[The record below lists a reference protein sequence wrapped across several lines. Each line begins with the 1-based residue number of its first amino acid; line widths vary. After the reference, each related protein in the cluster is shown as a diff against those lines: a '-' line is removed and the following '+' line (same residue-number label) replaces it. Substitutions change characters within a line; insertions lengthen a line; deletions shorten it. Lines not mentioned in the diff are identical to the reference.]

1 LALRG
6 AHECFRGGRCGKERP
21 AEGGAGRRQLDR
33 RLEQGGNF
41 LPKKPHIVWHHGWYH
56 VIVRIVLDTASF
68 VTAVRSSDGAAGEV
82 LRMIFREEIVPL
94 MDLKLGLE
102 YRDVALRSEHIRAS
116 ALSKREILELI
127 EAMEAFAEPVEV
139 VMKTRPMSPDP
150 SDDMVLD
157 VAINGRAEALIT
169 NNTKHFA
176 RAGKRFAIPV
186 LSPAELL
193 EKMRE
198 GN

>member
-1 LALRG
+1 
-6 AHECFRGGRCGKERP
+6 
-21 AEGGAGRRQLDR
+21 
-33 RLEQGGNF
+33 LE
-41 LPKKPHIVWHHGWYH
+41 H
-56 VIVRIVLDTASF
+56 V
-68 VTAVRSSDGAAGEV
+68 
-82 LRMIFREEIVPL
+82 RE
-94 MDLKLGLE
+94 
-102 YRDVALRSEHIRAS
+102 S
-116 ALSKREILELI
+116 ALSKREIVELI

-139 VMKTRPMSPDP
+139 VMKIRPLSPDP

-169 NNTKHFA
+169 NNKKHFA
-176 RAGKRFAIPV
+176 GAGKRFGIPV

>member
-1 LALRG
+1 
-6 AHECFRGGRCGKERP
+6 
-21 AEGGAGRRQLDR
+21 
-33 RLEQGGNF
+33 
-41 LPKKPHIVWHHGWYH
+41 
-56 VIVRIVLDTASF
+56 
-68 VTAVRSSDGAAGEV
+68 
-82 LRMIFREEIVPL
+82 MIFREELVPL

-102 YRDVALRSEHIRAS
+102 YRDVALRSEHVSES
-116 ALSKREILELI
+116 ALSKREIVELI

-139 VMKTRPMSPDP
+139 VMKTRPLSPDP

-169 NNTKHFA
+169 NNKKHFA
-176 RAGKRFAIPV
+176 GAGKRFGIPV

-193 EKMRE
+193 EKTRE